1 METNFES
8 ESLISEDKIWQKQTS
23 VSSIGL
29 FYVPALKCSHNK
41 KSVKSEGIFFPK
53 KINSAKNSRQR
64 DVSVLKDF
72 ITSRQKL

>member
-1 METNFES
+1 MVETDICS
-8 ESLISEDKIWQKQTS
+8 S
-23 VSSIGL
+23 VGL

-41 KSVKSEGIFFPK
+41 KSVKSESIFFPTE
-53 KINSAKNSRQR
+53 INSAKNATQR